1 MTRKVLIT
9 GAAGEI
15 GSFLAANLSADKYD
29 LALADIR
36 QPEYEHN
43 FPFSELDISNLEQF
57 QAACDGINTV
67 VHLAADRRT
76 TAPWETLLPANVI
89 GAYNAFEAAHQA
101 SCRRI
106 IFASSVHAG
115 SGYPQEIQVKPDMP
129 PHPGNL
135 YGASK
140 VWGEAVARVYADQH
154 ELSCLCLRFGWV
166 GRRNDSRKLNN
177 PSAPDMYIT
186 YEDIT
191 HLIEVCI
198 DAPDDV
204 RYGIFNGVS
213 DNRYK
218 KLDITNGRE
227 ILGYD
232 PQDDGFAL
240 RDQLAE

>member
-15 GSFLAANLSADKYD
+15 GSFLVAHLSPDKYS

-36 QPEYEHN
+36 QPDYDHDL
-43 FPFSELDISNLEQF
+43 PFTALDISDLAQF
-57 QAACDGINTV
+57 EAACEGIDTV

-89 GAYNAFEAAHQA
+89 GAYNAFEAAHRA
-101 SCRRI
+101 GCRRV
-106 IFASSVHAG
+106 IFASSIHAG
-115 SGYPQEIQVKPDMP
+115 SGYPAEVQVHTTMP
-129 PHPGNL
+129 TRPGNL

-154 ELSCLCLRFGWV
+154 GLSCLCLRFGWV
-166 GRRNDSRKLNN
+166 GDRNDKQKLANPGA
-177 PSAPDMYIT
+177 PSAYLT

-191 HLIEVCI
+191 HLIEVSI